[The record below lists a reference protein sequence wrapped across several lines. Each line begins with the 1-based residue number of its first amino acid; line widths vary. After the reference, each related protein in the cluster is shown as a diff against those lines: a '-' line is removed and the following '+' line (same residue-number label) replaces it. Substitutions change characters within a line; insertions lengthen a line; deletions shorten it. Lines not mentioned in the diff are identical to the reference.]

1 MDAIYKRLNSEV
13 EKVQNIQRELQKCVQ
28 AHRQLSAQLSENQ
41 NVAEDFTHLNQT
53 NTIYKIVGPV
63 LLKQDLDEAKE
74 TVKKRIGY
82 ITSELKRLD
91 ERIKDMEKQQD
102 GCREQITKLQ
112 QRLQQEHT
120 KAALKT

>member
-13 EKVQNIQRELQKCVQ
+13 EKVQNIQRELQKCLQ

-82 ITSELKRLD
+82 ITSEL
-91 ERIKDMEKQQD
+91 
-102 GCREQITKLQ
+102 
-112 QRLQQEHT
+112 
-120 KAALKT
+120 

>member
-13 EKVQNIQRELQKCVQ
+13 EKVQNIQRELQKCLQ

-63 LLKQDLDEAKE
+63 LLKQDLEEAKE
-74 TVKKRIGY
+74 TVKKRIAY

>member
-13 EKVQNIQRELQKCVQ
+13 EKVQNIQRELQKCLQ